1 MFSLSL
7 IRILNNK
14 IFILPRSPPGKNI
27 CYCTFVFQEVFMDY
41 LKRYKK
47 MIALR
52 GLTDHTM
59 KSYCTYISAYL
70 DFISNTLHKYPSQ
83 VRYSDILRF
92 LSVLQ
97 EERNLADRTINVAIS
112 QIRFFTLY
120 VLHKPWDPTQV
131 PMRKFDTYL
140 PFVPTQ
146 EEVCTFISTMTDIK
160 QKAMVAVMYSSGL
173 RIGEV
178 CHLRYEDIQR
188 KNMRIHI
195 THGKNRSD
203 RFAILSKGALDILTQ
218 YWFECG
224 KPTGWLF
231 PKQKDSSRPIDTFF
245 LSRHI
250 AKHEEELGW
259 PKRLTCHSF
268 RHAFGTHL
276 YENGVDLMTIKTLMG
291 HKSLNST
298 TIYVHLA
305 LNPTSGPIS
314 PFDLMGGAS

>member
-1 MFSLSL
+1 
-7 IRILNNK
+7 
-14 IFILPRSPPGKNI
+14 
-27 CYCTFVFQEVFMDY
+27 
-41 LKRYKK
+41 
-47 MIALR
+47 
-52 GLTDHTM
+52 
-59 KSYCTYISAYL
+59 
-70 DFISNTLHKYPSQ
+70 
-83 VRYSDILRF
+83 
-92 LSVLQ
+92 
-97 EERNLADRTINVAIS
+97 
-112 QIRFFTLY
+112 
-120 VLHKPWDPTQV
+120 
-131 PMRKFDTYL
+131 MRKFDTYL

-146 EEVCTFISTMTDIK
+146 EEVKTFIASMPDIK
-160 QKAMVAVMYSSGL
+160 TKAMTAVMYSAGL

-203 RFAILSKGALDILTQ
+203 RYAVLSKEALDILTQ

-224 KPTGWLF
+224 RPTGWLF
-231 PKQKDSSRPIDTFF
+231 PKQRDPSRPIDTFF
-245 LSRHI
+245 LSHHI
-250 AKHEEELGW
+250 HKHEATLGW

-305 LNPTSGPIS
+305 LSSTTAAVS

>member
-1 MFSLSL
+1 M
-7 IRILNNK
+7 N
-14 IFILPRSPPGKNI
+14 
-27 CYCTFVFQEVFMDY
+27 Y

-47 MIALR
+47 MISLR

-59 KSYCTYISAYL
+59 KSYTTYITAYL

-83 VRYSDILRF
+83 VKYADILKF
-92 LSVLQ
+92 LNTIQ
-97 EERNLADRTINVAIS
+97 EERSLSDRTINTAIS

-140 PFVPTQ
+140 PFVPSQ
-146 EEVCTFISTMTDIK
+146 DEVKTFISTMTDIK

-203 RFAILSKGALDILTQ
+203 RYAILSKDALAILTQ

-224 KPTGWLF
+224 RPTGWLF
-231 PKQKDSSRPIDTFF
+231 PKQTDPSRPIDTFF

-250 AKHEEELGW
+250 ASHEKDLGW

-276 YENGVDLMTIKTLMG
+276 YENGIDLLTIKTLMG
-291 HKSLNST
+291 HKSLEST
-298 TIYVHLA
+298 TLYVHLA
-305 LNPTSGPIS
+305 VCSTSSIRS
-314 PFDLMGGAS
+314 PFDLMGDAHDD